1 MQYDLIIIGGGPGG
15 YVAAIRASQ
24 LGMKTA
30 LIEKEQLGGTCLNR
44 GCVPTKTLMHTAN
57 LFGEL
62 QGAARLGLDIKE
74 AGYGWDGLHQRKNQ
88 VVEQLRA
95 GIAQLLQAN
104 GVAVYNGMGT
114 ILDGHT
120 VQTGDDVLTAD
131 YILIAAGSVP
141 AIPPIK
147 GADLPGVVTSDAL
160 LEQNGV
166 DCQRLLIIGGG
177 VIGTEMASVYAAL
190 GKQVTIV
197 EAAERILPTM
207 DREISQNMSMI
218 LKKRGVEIYTSALV
232 SEISQQEDGLCCH
245 FTAKKEEKIVEADTI
260 LLSVGRRPCVGQLFA
275 DSFAVDCTERGF
287 VMVDEN
293 FRTSVPSIYAVGDVI
308 GRIQLAHA
316 AESQGIAAVEHM
328 QGQPVSVRHDLV
340 PSCVYTTPEIAMV
353 GITVDEAKKEGRAV
367 ITGKYVMSGNAKTVI
382 EQQDRGFVKL
392 VFDQESE
399 VLLGAQLMCAR
410 ATDLISELTTA
421 IAAGLTREQL
431 AGIMRPHPTFSE
443 GITEAA
449 EAAVGQ
455 SIHSMPSRR
464 R

>member
-62 QGAARLGLDIKE
+62 QGAAQLGLDIKE
-74 AGYGWDGLHQRKNQ
+74 AGYRWDGLHQRKNQ

>member
-62 QGAARLGLDIKE
+62 QGAAQLGLDIKE
-74 AGYGWDGLHQRKNQ
+74 AGYCWDGLHQRKNQ

-120 VQTGDDVLTAD
+120 VQTGGDVLTAHH
-131 YILIAAGSVP
+131 ILIAAGSVP
-141 AIPPIK
+141 AMPPIK

-166 DCQRLLIIGGG
+166 ECQRLLIIGGG

-207 DREISQNMSMI
+207 D
-218 LKKRGVEIYTSALV
+218 
-232 SEISQQEDGLCCH
+232 
-245 FTAKKEEKIVEADTI
+245 
-260 LLSVGRRPCVGQLFA
+260 
-275 DSFAVDCTERGF
+275 
-287 VMVDEN
+287 
-293 FRTSVPSIYAVGDVI
+293 
-308 GRIQLAHA
+308 
-316 AESQGIAAVEHM
+316 
-328 QGQPVSVRHDLV
+328 
-340 PSCVYTTPEIAMV
+340 
-353 GITVDEAKKEGRAV
+353 
-367 ITGKYVMSGNAKTVI
+367 
-382 EQQDRGFVKL
+382 
-392 VFDQESE
+392 
-399 VLLGAQLMCAR
+399 
-410 ATDLISELTTA
+410 
-421 IAAGLTREQL
+421 
-431 AGIMRPHPTFSE
+431 
-443 GITEAA
+443 
-449 EAAVGQ
+449 
-455 SIHSMPSRR
+455 
-464 R
+464 

>member
-1 MQYDLIIIGGGPGG
+1 M
-15 YVAAIRASQ
+15 
-24 LGMKTA
+24 
-30 LIEKEQLGGTCLNR
+30 NR

-62 QGAARLGLDIKE
+62 QGVAQLGLDIKE
-74 AGYGWDGLHQRKNQ
+74 AGYRWDGLHQRKNQ

-120 VQTGDDVLTAD
+120 VQTGGRCADCPPYFDCCRLSTGDTARQ
-131 YILIAAGSVP
+131 
-141 AIPPIK
+141 

-190 GKQVTIV
+190 DKQVTIV

-245 FTAKKEEKIVEADTI
+245 FTAKKEEK
-260 LLSVGRRPCVGQLFA
+260 LQRPIPF
-275 DSFAVDCTERGF
+275 
-287 VMVDEN
+287 
-293 FRTSVPSIYAVGDVI
+293 Y
-308 GRIQLAHA
+308 
-316 AESQGIAAVEHM
+316 
-328 QGQPVSVRHDLV
+328 
-340 PSCVYTTPEIAMV
+340 
-353 GITVDEAKKEGRAV
+353 
-367 ITGKYVMSGNAKTVI
+367 
-382 EQQDRGFVKL
+382 
-392 VFDQESE
+392 
-399 VLLGAQLMCAR
+399 
-410 ATDLISELTTA
+410 
-421 IAAGLTREQL
+421 
-431 AGIMRPHPTFSE
+431 
-443 GITEAA
+443 
-449 EAAVGQ
+449 
-455 SIHSMPSRR
+455 
-464 R
+464 

>member
-62 QGAARLGLDIKE
+62 QGAAQLGLDIKE
-74 AGYGWDGLHQRKNQ
+74 AGYCWDGLHQRKNQ

-120 VQTGDDVLTAD
+120 VQTGGDVLTAHH
-131 YILIAAGSVP
+131 ILIAAGSVP
-141 AIPPIK
+141 AMPPIK

-166 DCQRLLIIGGG
+166 ECQRLLIIGGG

-232 SEISQQEDGLCCH
+232 SEISQQEDSLCCH
-245 FTAKKEEKIVEADTI
+245 FTAKKEEKTAEADTI

-287 VMVDEN
+287 IMVDEN

-353 GITVDEAKKEGRAV
+353 GITADEAKKEERAV

-382 EQQDRGFVKL
+382 EQQERGFVKL

-399 VLLGAQLMCAR
+399 TLLGAQLMCAR

-431 AGIMRPHPTFSE
+431 AGTMRPHPTFSE
-443 GITEAA
+443 GTTEAA

-455 SIHSMPSRR
+455 SIHSMPSKRR
-464 R
+464 